1 MQHNCP
7 EIAYLHCTVYHTVV
21 SMCVYNIVTKDMV
34 LLNVSYRPFTCILD
48 TVCSC
53 LSQHSTAQHSTAQH
67 STAQHSTAQHSTYLI
82 HIRGFVFLQSLSG
95 AHPLTVLGCGVLPGC
110 SSCLQ
115 HHHEPMFVYAVG
127 PGSFLFDLRVDI
139 LGNRLVCGKIEHLN
153 TITENILNV

>member
-1 MQHNCP
+1 MSATDP
-7 EIAYLHCTVYHTVV
+7 SLASLT
-21 SMCVYNIVTKDMV
+21 
-34 LLNVSYRPFTCILD
+34 PFVHAC
-48 TVCSC
+48 
-53 LSQHSTAQHSTAQH
+53 HSTAQHSTAQH

-153 TITENILNV
+153 TITENILNVLTKNVFFVNFMLLPLLSY